1 MAKPEAQSNEY
12 LFQRVQLGLRMN
24 KSVVKVLKATAEYM
38 DMPFSA
44 LIESM
49 AVTALE
55 GQCIF
60 GPDVMEKIEQFKSIY
75 GMNDMLDALAGGVY
89 EDEEPEAEA
98 PKAKAKK

>member
-1 MAKPEAQSNEY
+1 MAKPETQSTEH

-60 GPDVMEKIEQFKSIY
+60 GPDVMEKIEQFRSIY
-75 GMNDMLDALAGGVY
+75 GMNDMLDALPGRY
-89 EDEEPEAEA
+89 EYEEPEEEA